1 MHNAGGFKSV
11 TGCQRSLGRSAA
23 GRLRVGASS
32 GPVAKS
38 VVLAAIE
45 SLGKIYRWRGL
56 GAPILVAFAC
66 ILAGCAA
73 TPVTPYSG
81 TAPRH
86 QTLYVLDNGWHTEIG
101 VPVDTLSTSLAALV
115 NAKPDIRYVVF
126 GWGQRN
132 YYMAGHPGLDDLI
145 GAAFPSRSVVLVIPL
160 AKPPTKSF
168 TSGVE
173 SFALPVSRDGL
184 DRLSE
189 FIADSIARN
198 SRHRPNRLG
207 EGPDPGSSF
216 YASTETYS
224 LAQTCNTWTAE
235 ALRVAGLPVSAS
247 GVIFAHQVI
256 DQVRG
261 LAMLSR

>member
-1 MHNAGGFKSV
+1 MHNAGGFGSV
-11 TGCQRSLGRSAA
+11 AGCPQSLGYSAA
-23 GRLRVGASS
+23 SSLRAGASS
-32 GPVAKS
+32 SPVVKS
-38 VVLAAIE
+38 VVLEAIA
-45 SLGKIYRWRGL
+45 SLGKIHLWRGL
-56 GAPILVAFAC
+56 GAPILAAFAC

-73 TPVTPYSG
+73 TPVTPYRG
-81 TAPRH
+81 AAPPH

-132 YYMAGHPGLDDLI
+132 YYMAGHPGLGDLI

-160 AKPPTKSF
+160 ENPPPKSF
-168 TSGVE
+168 MSGVE
-173 SFALPVSRDGL
+173 SFALPVSQDGL

-189 FIADSIARN
+189 FIADSIAWN
-198 SRHRPNRLG
+198 SRHRPHRLG
-207 EGPDPGSSF
+207 EGPYPGSSF